1 MQLHVAG
8 KIENVKHTWLLDT
21 GSDVTCTLWILAQML
36 LVHTSSRLPGIDEW
50 HLDPPQ
56 IGPSSANGTPLHC
69 IGEIVTSI
77 VIHQV
82 SKHNVCLLAIQNLNV
97 PVWIPPEVLV
107 PLELIGFIRHLLLE
121 LPS

>member
-1 MQLHVAG
+1 
-8 KIENVKHTWLLDT
+8 
-21 GSDVTCTLWILAQML
+21 ML

-69 IGEIVTSI
+69 IGETVTSSA
-77 VIHQV
+77 IHQV

-97 PVWIPPEVLV
+97 AAIMGMDTLQTFGSFAIDWVHQTLT
-107 PLELIGFIRHLLLE
+107 LGGAKLI
-121 LPS
+121 